1 MPWGDGTGPMGLGP
15 RTGRGLGFCS
25 GTGVPGFA
33 WGRGIGRAWGR
44 GLGLH
49 WGRGM
54 GWQWFWRTASAPLSE
69 EERKE
74 ILRAQLSALD
84 AQREWLKKQLEEDQ
98 G

>member
-15 RTGRGLGFCS
+15 RTGRGLGSCA
-25 GTGVPGFA
+25 GAGIPGLV
-33 WGRGIGRAWGR
+33 RGR
-44 GLGLH
+44 GLGRG

-54 GWQWFWRTASAPLSE
+54 GWQWFWSSASAPMSE
-69 EERKE
+69 EKRKE

-84 AQREWLKKQLEEDQ
+84 AQRERLRRQLEEDQ